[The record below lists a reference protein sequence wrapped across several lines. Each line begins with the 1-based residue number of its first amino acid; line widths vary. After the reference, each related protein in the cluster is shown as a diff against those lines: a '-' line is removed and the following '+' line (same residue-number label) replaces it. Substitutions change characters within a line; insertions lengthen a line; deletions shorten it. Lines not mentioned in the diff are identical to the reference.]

1 VHVRPNWKERSG
13 TPGDW
18 RGQPAGEKWMP
29 RWRVD
34 FIGKLSQTPGSVEAK
49 DEKSAI
55 AEAANEFHIPPAR
68 QNKIVVTRIHCDD

>member
-1 VHVRPNWKERSG
+1 
-13 TPGDW
+13 
-18 RGQPAGEKWMP
+18 MP

-34 FIGKLSQTPGSVEAK
+34 FIGKVPQTLGSVEAK
-49 DEKSAI
+49 DEKSAT